1 MAIVKA
7 SYTKSR
13 AGAKASIRYIEH
25 RPGKDGA
32 KITRNLFGID
42 GLMGRE
48 QAYRLINEAGEGSFY
63 YRFVLSPDPKEED
76 MKRDLHLRGITE
88 QTMQTL
94 MGRLNQEVAWVAA
107 EHDDHAPHRHVHVVA
122 VVPGKLYPQDF
133 QAMLQRATE
142 AALFQRQERDLAREQ
157 QPSQWLARAW
167 WLPRAQAASGLSREF
182 PIYSAKGAGR
192 QYAHARPANTLQTC
206 FHCGHL
212 QVKPLYKGVQTC
224 LNCGWKLY
232 RNPQPRLTIK
242 EAQWE
247 R

>member
-42 GLMGRE
+42 GRMGRE
-48 QAYRLINEAGEGSFY
+48 QAYRLINEAGEGSFF
-63 YRFVLSPDPKEED
+63 YRFVLSPDPKLED
-76 MKRDLHLRGITE
+76 TKRDLHLRGITE

-94 MGRLNQEVAWVAA
+94 MARLKQEVAWVAA

-122 VVPGKLYPQDF
+122 VVPEKLYPQDF

-142 AALFQRQERDLAREQ
+142 AALFQRKERDLAREQ
-157 QPSQWLARAW
+157 QPRRWLARA
-167 WLPRAQAASGLSREF
+167 QAAPGFAREF
-182 PIYSAKGAGR
+182 PIYSAKGAGSKV
-192 QYAHARPANTLQTC
+192 AHVRPANTLQTC

-212 QVKPLYKGVQTC
+212 QVTPLSKGVQTC
-224 LNCGWKLY
+224 LRCGWKLY
-232 RNPQPRLTIK
+232 QPPLQRLNIK

>member
-42 GLMGRE
+42 GLMGRD
-48 QAYRLINEAGEGSFY
+48 QAYRLIDEAEEGSFF
-63 YRFVLSPDPKEED
+63 YRFALNPDPKLED
-76 MKRDLHLRGITE
+76 TKRDLHLRDMTE
-88 QTMQTL
+88 KTMQTL
-94 MGRLNQEVAWVAA
+94 MARLKQEVAWVAA
-107 EHDDHAPHRHVHVVA
+107 EHDDHAPNRHVHVVA
-122 VVPGKLYPQDF
+122 VVKRKLHTRDF
-133 QAMLQRATE
+133 QAMRQRATE
-142 AALFQRQERDLAREQ
+142 AALFQRKERDLAREQ
-157 QPSQWLARAW
+157 QR
-167 WLPRAQAASGLSREF
+167 PRRSTSYQSAPGFTREF

-192 QYAHARPANTLQTC
+192 QLAHVRPAVSIQTC
-206 FHCGHL
+206 FHCGYL
-212 QVKPLYKGVQTC
+212 QVKPLSKGVQTC

-232 RNPQPRLTIK
+232 QKHQPRLNIK
-242 EAQWE
+242 EAQWG